1 LLKPLLTRKKSVREC
16 TCKTIKPREE
26 KQDLTTLEPE
36 KVSEKNNGTK
46 GLSLPLVEENGPDY
60 LM

>member
-1 LLKPLLTRKKSVREC
+1 MLKPLLTRKKSVREC
-16 TCKTIKPREE
+16 RCKTVKPRKEE
-26 KQDLTTLEPE
+26 EDLTTLEPE
-36 KVSEKNNGTK
+36 KVSEKNNETK